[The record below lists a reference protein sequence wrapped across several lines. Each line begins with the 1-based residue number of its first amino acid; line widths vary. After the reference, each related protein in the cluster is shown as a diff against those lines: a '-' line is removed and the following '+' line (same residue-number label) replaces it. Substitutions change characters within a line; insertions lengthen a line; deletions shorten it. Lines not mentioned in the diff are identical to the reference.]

1 MELTDVLS
9 STSTVT
15 QIEDSDNTTLS
26 SEDFY
31 ELLIAELQNQDP
43 LEPMSNTE
51 MVSQLMELNS
61 AETLQTLT
69 ETLTEYLED
78 TTETNEALVEAM
90 ESLTSST
97 SLSSSASMIGKT
109 VSYYSPVEVT
119 DEETGETSESD
130 EYYEL
135 LEGEVTG
142 VNIEDGE
149 ITLVIDG
156 EEVSMDDVT
165 SISA

>member
-1 MELTDVLS
+1 MDISDALS

-15 QIEDSDNTTLS
+15 QIDSDNTTLS
-26 SEDFY
+26 ADDFY

-51 MVSQLMELNS
+51 MVTQLMELNS

-69 ETLTEYLED
+69 DTMTEYLEE
-78 TTETNEALVEAM
+78 TTETNEALIESM

-97 SLSSSASMIGKT
+97 TLSSSAALIGKT
-109 VSYYSPVEVT
+109 VTYYSPVETV
-119 DEETGETSESD
+119 DEETGETIES

-135 LEGEVTG
+135 VEGEVSG
-142 VNIEDGE
+142 INIEDGE
-149 ITLVIDG
+149 ITLTING
-156 EEVSMDDVT
+156 EEVSMDDIT
-165 SISA
+165 SITG